1 MPTITADVASL
12 SEVQRGSKI
21 CSDSME
27 NILLKNGF
35 HTIGKTSNGCFI
47 RKVAAKNTEIP
58 QLIRDLF
65 PSDNQDDVWILSNGY
80 KDHRINM
87 GKKENEE
94 EEVERLANLG
104 TI

>member
-12 SEVQRGSKI
+12 SETQRGSKI
-21 CSDSME
+21 FSDSME

-35 HTIGKTSNGCFI
+35 HTNGKTSNGCFI
-47 RKVAAKNTEIP
+47 RKVVSKNTEIP
-58 QLIRDLF
+58 KLIRELF

-80 KDHRINM
+80 KDHRTNI
-87 GKKENEE
+87 GKKGNEE

-104 TI
+104 MI